1 MRTQSPPIC
10 ESTTHDDLLRHYLS
24 GSLRT
29 VESVDQL
36 GNFLMGFGVLSLGY
50 LLNAELAP
58 ATTQLG
64 TASHGLALVTLGSW
78 GLAIGLLLAFVYV
91 YIFRVLAGRSVHA
104 SEGREDAVGEVLP
117 DLPHDTDFQ
126 GFMRHQRSF
135 GEFIKT
141 HYRSVDTQSPEALL
155 YARYSYLRFMTL
167 RKLGEMN
174 RMRCLLG
181 LALAAGIAFKLG
193 AVYLGSL

>member
-10 ESTTHDDLLRHYLS
+10 ESTTHDDLLRHYLT

-36 GNFLMGFGVLSLGY
+36 GNFLMGFGVLALGY
-50 LLNAELAP
+50 LLQVELTP
-58 ATTQLG
+58 ATSQLG
-64 TASHGLALVTLGSW
+64 ATHHGLALLTLGAW
-78 GLAIGLLLAFVYV
+78 GTAIGLLLAFVYV

-104 SEGREDAVGEVLP
+104 SEGREDDVGEVLP
-117 DLPHDTDFQ
+117 DLPPDTDFQ
-126 GFMRHQRSF
+126 TFMRHQRSF
-135 GEFIKT
+135 SEFLKT
-141 HYRSVDTQSPEALL
+141 HYRSVDTRTPEALL

-174 RMRCLLG
+174 RMRTLLG

-193 AVYLGSL
+193 AVYLGAL